1 MFANPIVMSVSGE
14 KKGIKSMRQLTEVWV
29 NTIAVLG
36 GVYVCVCPQFA
47 PTGLG
52 DRGRIVKTV

>member
-1 MFANPIVMSVSGE
+1 MSVGGE

-36 GVYVCVCPQFA
+36 GLMCVCPQFA